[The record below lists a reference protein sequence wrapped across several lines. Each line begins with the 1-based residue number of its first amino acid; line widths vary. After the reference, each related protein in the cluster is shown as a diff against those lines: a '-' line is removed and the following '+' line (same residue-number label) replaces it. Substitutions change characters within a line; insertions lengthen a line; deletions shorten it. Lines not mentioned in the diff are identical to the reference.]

1 MQPNVTQPAS
11 SSSMSAT
18 TNASNSVTPPMH
30 DDGVDDDD
38 VHKQIESMKQF
49 IDKYGNAMLAE
60 GKKRA
65 NSFANEADKCNK
77 MTKNIR
83 EIWMPILAQVDEE
96 IEEAGRRRKRRE
108 AEVVEE
114 EEEEGGDQEKETRE
128 ADVVE
133 EGDGET
139 ETGEADAVEDFADTT
154 IIPTTSS
161 PSSSTSSTFWVNSPD
176 VAIRDPWSSE
186 SMSSTPPNE
195 EAPRPAY
202 RKRRRIKRK
211 NLVGYGH
218 KRRRPR

>member
-1 MQPNVTQPAS
+1 
-11 SSSMSAT
+11 
-18 TNASNSVTPPMH
+18 MH
-30 DDGVDDDD
+30 DDGIDDDDD
-38 VHKQIESMKQF
+38 VHKQIESVKQI

-65 NSFANEADKCNK
+65 NSFANKADKCNK

-96 IEEAGRRRKRRE
+96 IEEAGRRIKRRE
-108 AEVVEE
+108 AEVVEEE

-139 ETGEADAVEDFADTT
+139 EIGEANVVEFIADTT
-154 IIPTTSS
+154 ILPTTSS
-161 PSSSTSSTFWVNSPD
+161 PSTSTSSIFWVTSPQ
-176 VAIRDPWSSE
+176 VAISDTWSSG

-218 KRRRPR
+218 KRRRPH